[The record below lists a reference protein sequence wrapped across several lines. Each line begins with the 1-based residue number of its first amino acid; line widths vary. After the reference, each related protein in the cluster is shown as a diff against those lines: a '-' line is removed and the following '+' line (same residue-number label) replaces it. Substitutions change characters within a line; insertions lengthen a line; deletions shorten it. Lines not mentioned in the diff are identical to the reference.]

1 MSIGVVW
8 AVGSTNKSKSLSG
21 VSSPCAGESN
31 TRTSLT
37 RDLADLPA
45 VQREDFGETHGLQ
58 ITGAPHLRV
67 KQVASACKY
76 SASNDQNPTTKVVV
90 PLLATSAVYVPHS
103 GAL

>member
-45 VQREDFGETHGLQ
+45 VQREDFGETHPPRQ
-58 ITGAPHLRV
+58 NSCRPHFPADDPQR
-67 KQVASACKY
+67 
-76 SASNDQNPTTKVVV
+76 NDKNKCRN
-90 PLLATSAVYVPHS
+90 
-103 GAL
+103 

>member
-45 VQREDFGETHGLQ
+45 VQREDFGETRMGCRLPAHP
-58 ITGAPHLRV
+58 I
-67 KQVASACKY
+67 CE
-76 SASNDQNPTTKVVV
+76 SNR
-90 PLLATSAVYVPHS
+90 
-103 GAL
+103 